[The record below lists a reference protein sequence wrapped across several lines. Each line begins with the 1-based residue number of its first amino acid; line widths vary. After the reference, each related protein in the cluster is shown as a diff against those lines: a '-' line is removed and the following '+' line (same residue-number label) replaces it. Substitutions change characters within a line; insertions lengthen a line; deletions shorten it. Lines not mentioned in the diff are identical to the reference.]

1 MSGGQAE
8 GELMTGEKVLN
19 AVGNVWLGIGAFIA
33 FCVLVLPVGMI
44 MALYNLGKSVSE
56 AQEKR

>member
-1 MSGGQAE
+1 
-8 GELMTGEKVLN
+8 MTGEKVLK